1 MNFKDM
7 LQKISQLN
15 EATEKT
21 KTGTKHLAEPGGY
34 GRKYDIGA
42 DDSDEPKKKRGGQ
55 EKDEGPKF
63 GKDTP
68 KNDLFGRTTGK
79 APAGKKGTQITP
91 MKDADKAEKKNE
103 KEAKKKGLKEWMQQ
117 LTDAM
122 NEAEQISVQP
132 AQSSTQVIKQGSKTL
147 GTVTNPQLAA
157 QIKQSIG
164 KGEMTLNQH
173 EQGMAE
179 DGGEKW
185 IQKAIKHPGALTK
198 KAQSA
203 GMSTSAFAKKH
214 AHDSGTTGK
223 QARLAQ
229 TLSKM
234 HHQDMEEADMP
245 PNDSLMSPISEASKR
260 TKADDKAEKAG
271 KKVTKDLE
279 YDMGHKGKDDAKA
292 ERAGKKVAKDI
303 EYDEKHKTNEEKTV
317 TRDNRAEKA
326 GKKVTKDLEYDMGHK
341 GKDDNKAERAGKK
354 VTKDIEYDEKKKLPS
369 MAHIKKMCKDG
380 KTIAEICKM
389 HPDCDR
395 TELKKMVADCK
406 KKMVKEGMDERLH
419 AARAEGKAH
428 GLRGHSHCGRN
439 YDNMEEAR
447 CYHEGYKQGL
457 DECYGQMPIQGY
469 VGETE
474 GEMPASTLPGMASQA
489 QHGGMSEGATAAA
502 GYSPQM
508 QAKIKTATP
517 QQLSQMAQELA
528 GGPSQYQNEYNMLQ
542 AAQKELQGALDEVSR
557 GDYLKQQ
564 ASKPGDTFNAF
575 GQTFHDKDVLE
586 NSLAF
591 ESWDNQLNSLLTEY
605 QGIQEGMTVSISK
618 GQQGTPDSVSVS
630 AQDSEAE
637 QLLNIIKHAGL
648 GLFGGDEA
656 GKSSP
661 MSVVASG
668 DEPAAEIDVVNDH
681 DGMMDLIKKVT
692 GGSVGPQGG
701 EIATSHDHGED
712 YDEEGDEE
720 KCNECGMYE
729 SDCGCD
735 HEQVDEVESED
746 QMTYQVA
753 EDNPPDSGA
762 AEVDAEDASVAAQN
776 AGASSHGGAVNSNVE
791 ESEDE
796 LEESFANGADDTFE
810 TDADFMINDIT
821 SGLNKRKAT
830 GQTTIP
836 VISGQKSRMHSH
848 NTTDVSEAINDWK
861 ALAGIR

>member
-7 LQKISQLN
+7 LQKMSQLS

-63 GKDTP
+63 GKDAP
-68 KNDLFGRTTGK
+68 KNDIFGRTTGK

-91 MKDADKAEKKNE
+91 MKDADKAEKKAD

-122 NEAEQISVQP
+122 NEAEQVSIQP
-132 AQSSTQVIKQGSKTL
+132 AQTNTQVIKQGSKTL

-164 KGEMTLNQH
+164 KGEMMLNPH
-173 EQGMAE
+173 EQEMAE

-229 TLSKM
+229 TLGKM
-234 HHQDMEEADMP
+234 HHEDMEEEAVEEADMP

-260 TKADDKAEKAG
+260 VKADNK
-271 KKVTKDLE
+271 
-279 YDMGHKGKDDAKA
+279 
-292 ERAGKKVAKDI
+292 
-303 EYDEKHKTNEEKTV
+303 
-317 TRDNRAEKA
+317 AEKA

-354 VTKDIEYDEKKKLPS
+354 VAKDIEWDEKHKTNEEKTVTRDNRAEKAGKKVTKDIEYDEKVKDKIHGKKRD
-369 MAHIKKMCKDG
+369 AEDAKAERAGKKVAKD
-380 KTIAEICKM
+380 IEY
-389 HPDCDR
+389 D
-395 TELKKMVADCK
+395 EKKSK
-406 KKMVKEGMDERLH
+406 KKVKEGMDERLH

-439 YDNMEEAR
+439 YDDMEEAR
-447 CYHEGYKQGL
+447 CYHEGYKEGL

-489 QHGGMSEGATAAA
+489 EHGGMSEGATAAA

-508 QAKIKTATP
+508 QAKIKVATP

-542 AAQKELQGALDEVSR
+542 AAQKELQGELDEVSR

-564 ASKPGDTFNAF
+564 ASKPGDTFKAF

-637 QLLNIIKHAGL
+637 QLLNIIKQAGL
-648 GLFGGDEA
+648 GLFGGDEGAKSGPMA
-656 GKSSP
+656 G
-661 MSVVASG
+661 G

-701 EIATSHDHGED
+701 EIAVSGD
-712 YDEEGDEE
+712 DEEDFEDEDS
-720 KCNECGMYE
+720 CNECGMLE
-729 SDCGCD
+729 SHCGCD

-776 AGASSHGGAVNSNVE
+776 AGASSHGGAENSNLEE

-796 LEESFANGADDTFE
+796 LEESFANSADDTFE

-821 SGLNKRKAT
+821 SGLNKRKST

-836 VISGQKSRMHSH
+836 VIAGQQSRMHSH

>member
-7 LQKISQLN
+7 LQKMSQLS

-63 GKDTP
+63 GKDAP

-91 MKDADKAEKKNE
+91 MKDADKAEKKAD

-122 NEAEQISVQP
+122 NEAEQVSIQP
-132 AQSSTQVIKQGSKTL
+132 AQTNTQVIKQGSKTL

-164 KGEMTLNQH
+164 KGEMMLNPH
-173 EQGMAE
+173 EQEMAE

-229 TLSKM
+229 TLGKM
-234 HHQDMEEADMP
+234 HHEDMEEEAVEEADMP

-260 TKADDKAEKAG
+260 VKADNK
-271 KKVTKDLE
+271 
-279 YDMGHKGKDDAKA
+279 
-292 ERAGKKVAKDI
+292 
-303 EYDEKHKTNEEKTV
+303 
-317 TRDNRAEKA
+317 AEKA

-354 VTKDIEYDEKKKLPS
+354 VAKDIEWDEKYKTNEEKTVTRDNRAEKAGKKVTKDIEYDEKVKDKIHGKKRD
-369 MAHIKKMCKDG
+369 AEDAKAERAGKKVAKD
-380 KTIAEICKM
+380 IEY
-389 HPDCDR
+389 D
-395 TELKKMVADCK
+395 EKKSK
-406 KKMVKEGMDERLH
+406 KKVKEGMESRLKAAHH
-419 AARAEGKAH
+419 AGK
-428 GLRGHSHCGRN
+428 SHALGKQN
-439 YDNMEEAR
+439 YNCHYDDMEEAR
-447 CYHEGYKQGL
+447 MYHEGYKQGL

-469 VGETE
+469 VGEE
-474 GEMPASTLPGMASQA
+474 SSSDIVDNMASY
-489 QHGGMSEGATAAA
+489 GA
-502 GYSPQM
+502 YD
-508 QAKIKTATP
+508 
-517 QQLSQMAQELA
+517 E
-528 GGPSQYQNEYNMLQ
+528 
-542 AAQKELQGALDEVSR
+542 LDEVSR

-564 ASKPGDTFNAF
+564 ASKPGDTFKAF

-648 GLFGGDEA
+648 GLFGGDE
-656 GKSSP
+656 GNKSSP
-661 MSVVASG
+661 MSVVAG
-668 DEPAAEIDVVNDH
+668 NDEPVSAEIDVVNDH

-701 EIATSHDHGED
+701 EIAASHDHGED
-712 YDEEGDEE
+712 YEEEGDEE
-720 KCNECGMYE
+720 TCNECGMYE

-762 AEVDAEDASVAAQN
+762 AEVDAEDASVSAQN
-776 AGASSHGGAVNSNVE
+776 ADASSHGGATNSNLE
-791 ESEDE
+791 EDEEECSHCHKSPCECEHGE
-796 LEESFANGADDTFE
+796 LEESLANGADDTFE

-821 SGLNKRKAT
+821 SGLNKRKST

-836 VISGQKSRMHSH
+836 VIAGQKSRMHSH

>member
-7 LQKISQLN
+7 LQKMSQLS

-63 GKDTP
+63 GKDAP

-79 APAGKKGTQITP
+79 VPAGKKGTQITP
-91 MKDADKAEKKNE
+91 MKDADKAEKKAD

-122 NEAEQISVQP
+122 NEAEQVSIQP
-132 AQSSTQVIKQGSKTL
+132 AQTNTQVIKQGSKTL

-164 KGEMTLNQH
+164 KGEMMLTPH
-173 EQGMAE
+173 EQEMAE

-229 TLSKM
+229 TLGKM
-234 HHQDMEEADMP
+234 HHEDDMEEERVSSPGNIHDPYGDEASPEQHKAYQDEVNLYKTPGAHPALASIGMNRAQSVHDRLDKVLAKKQKSMEEEAVEEADMP

-260 TKADDKAEKAG
+260 VKADNKAEKAG
-271 KKVTKDLE
+271 NKVTKDLE

-303 EYDEKHKTNEEKTV
+303 EYDEKKS
-317 TRDNRAEKA
+317 
-326 GKKVTKDLEYDMGHK
+326 
-341 GKDDNKAERAGKK
+341 
-354 VTKDIEYDEKKKLPS
+354 KKK
-369 MAHIKKMCKDG
+369 
-380 KTIAEICKM
+380 
-389 HPDCDR
+389 
-395 TELKKMVADCK
+395 
-406 KKMVKEGMDERLH
+406 VKEGMESRLKAAHH
-419 AARAEGKAH
+419 AGK
-428 GLRGHSHCGRN
+428 SHALGKQN
-439 YDNMEEAR
+439 YNCHYDDMEEAR
-447 CYHEGYKQGL
+447 MYHEGYKQGL

-469 VGETE
+469 VGEE
-474 GEMPASTLPGMASQA
+474 SSSDIVDNMASY
-489 QHGGMSEGATAAA
+489 GA
-502 GYSPQM
+502 YD
-508 QAKIKTATP
+508 
-517 QQLSQMAQELA
+517 E
-528 GGPSQYQNEYNMLQ
+528 
-542 AAQKELQGALDEVSR
+542 LDEVSR

-564 ASKPGDTFNAF
+564 ASKPGDTFKAF

-648 GLFGGDEA
+648 GLFGGDE
-656 GKSSP
+656 GNKSSP
-661 MSVVASG
+661 MSVVAG
-668 DEPAAEIDVVNDH
+668 NDEPVSAEIDVVNDH

-701 EIATSHDHGED
+701 EIAASHDHGED
-712 YDEEGDEE
+712 YEEEGDEE
-720 KCNECGMYE
+720 TCNECGMYE

-762 AEVDAEDASVAAQN
+762 AEVDAEDASVSAQN
-776 AGASSHGGAVNSNVE
+776 ADASSHGGATNSNLE
-791 ESEDE
+791 EDEEECSHCHKSPCECEHGE
-796 LEESFANGADDTFE
+796 LEESLANGADDTFE

-821 SGLNKRKAT
+821 SGLNKRKST

-836 VISGQKSRMHSH
+836 VIAGQKSRMHSH

>member
-7 LQKISQLN
+7 LQKMSQLS

-63 GKDTP
+63 GKDAP

-79 APAGKKGTQITP
+79 VPAGKKGTQITP
-91 MKDADKAEKKNE
+91 MKDADKAEKKAD

-122 NEAEQISVQP
+122 NEAEQVSIQP
-132 AQSSTQVIKQGSKTL
+132 AQTNTQVIKQGSKTL

-164 KGEMTLNQH
+164 KGEMMLNPH
-173 EQGMAE
+173 EQEMAE

-229 TLSKM
+229 TLGKM
-234 HHQDMEEADMP
+234 HHEDMEEEAVEEADMP

-260 TKADDKAEKAG
+260 VKADNK
-271 KKVTKDLE
+271 
-279 YDMGHKGKDDAKA
+279 
-292 ERAGKKVAKDI
+292 
-303 EYDEKHKTNEEKTV
+303 
-317 TRDNRAEKA
+317 AEKA

-354 VTKDIEYDEKKKLPS
+354 VAKDIEWDEKHKTNEEKTVTRDNRAEKAGKKVTKDIEYDEKVKDKIHGKKRD
-369 MAHIKKMCKDG
+369 AEDAKAERAGKKVAKD
-380 KTIAEICKM
+380 IEY
-389 HPDCDR
+389 D
-395 TELKKMVADCK
+395 EKKSK
-406 KKMVKEGMDERLH
+406 KKVKEGMESRLKAAHH
-419 AARAEGKAH
+419 AGK
-428 GLRGHSHCGRN
+428 SHALGKQN
-439 YDNMEEAR
+439 YNCHYDDMEEAR
-447 CYHEGYKQGL
+447 MYHEGYKQGL

-469 VGETE
+469 VGEE
-474 GEMPASTLPGMASQA
+474 SSSDIVDNMASY
-489 QHGGMSEGATAAA
+489 GA
-502 GYSPQM
+502 YD
-508 QAKIKTATP
+508 
-517 QQLSQMAQELA
+517 E
-528 GGPSQYQNEYNMLQ
+528 
-542 AAQKELQGALDEVSR
+542 LDEVSR

-564 ASKPGDTFNAF
+564 ASKPGDTFKAF

-648 GLFGGDEA
+648 GLFGGDE
-656 GKSSP
+656 GNKSSP
-661 MSVVASG
+661 MSVVAG
-668 DEPAAEIDVVNDH
+668 NDEPVSAEIDVVNDH

-701 EIATSHDHGED
+701 EIAASHDHGED
-712 YDEEGDEE
+712 YEEEGDEE
-720 KCNECGMYE
+720 TCNECGMYE

-762 AEVDAEDASVAAQN
+762 AEVDAEDASVSAQN
-776 AGASSHGGAVNSNVE
+776 ADASSHGGATNSNLE
-791 ESEDE
+791 EDEEECSHCHKSPCECEHGE
-796 LEESFANGADDTFE
+796 LEESLANGADDTFE

-821 SGLNKRKAT
+821 SGLNRRKST

-836 VISGQKSRMHSH
+836 VIAGQKSRMHSH

>member
-7 LQKISQLN
+7 LQKMSQLN

-63 GKDTP
+63 GKDAP

-164 KGEMTLNQH
+164 KGEMTLNQ
-173 EQGMAE
+173 QGMAE

-271 KKVTKDLE
+271 NKVTKDLE

-380 KTIAEICKM
+380 KTVAEICKM

-395 TELKKMVADCK
+395 TELKKMIADCK

-439 YDNMEEAR
+439 YDDMEEAR

-469 VGETE
+469 VGEE
-474 GEMPASTLPGMASQA
+474 SSSDIVDNMASY
-489 QHGGMSEGATAAA
+489 GA
-502 GYSPQM
+502 YD
-508 QAKIKTATP
+508 
-517 QQLSQMAQELA
+517 E
-528 GGPSQYQNEYNMLQ
+528 
-542 AAQKELQGALDEVSR
+542 LDEVSR

-564 ASKPGDTFNAF
+564 ASKPGDTFKAF

-648 GLFGGDEA
+648 GLFGGDEG

-661 MSVVASG
+661 MSVVAGG

-762 AEVDAEDASVAAQN
+762 AEVDAEDASTSAQN

>member
-7 LQKISQLN
+7 LQKMSQLS

-63 GKDTP
+63 GKDAP

-91 MKDADKAEKKNE
+91 MKDADKAEKKAD

-122 NEAEQISVQP
+122 NEAEQVSIQP
-132 AQSSTQVIKQGSKTL
+132 AQTNTQVIKQGSKTL

-164 KGEMTLNQH
+164 KGEMMLNPH
-173 EQGMAE
+173 EQEMAE

-229 TLSKM
+229 TLGKM
-234 HHQDMEEADMP
+234 HHEDMEEEAVEEADMP

-260 TKADDKAEKAG
+260 VKADNK
-271 KKVTKDLE
+271 
-279 YDMGHKGKDDAKA
+279 
-292 ERAGKKVAKDI
+292 
-303 EYDEKHKTNEEKTV
+303 
-317 TRDNRAEKA
+317 AEKA

-354 VTKDIEYDEKKKLPS
+354 VAKDIEWDEKHKTNEEKTVTRDNRAEKAGKKVTKDIEYDEKVKDKIHGKKRD
-369 MAHIKKMCKDG
+369 AEDAKAERAGKKVAKD
-380 KTIAEICKM
+380 IEY
-389 HPDCDR
+389 D
-395 TELKKMVADCK
+395 EKKSK
-406 KKMVKEGMDERLH
+406 KKVKEGMESRLKAAHH
-419 AARAEGKAH
+419 AGK
-428 GLRGHSHCGRN
+428 SHALGKQN
-439 YDNMEEAR
+439 YNCHYDDMEEAR
-447 CYHEGYKQGL
+447 MYHEGYKQGL

-469 VGETE
+469 VGEE
-474 GEMPASTLPGMASQA
+474 SSSDIVDNMASY
-489 QHGGMSEGATAAA
+489 GA
-502 GYSPQM
+502 YD
-508 QAKIKTATP
+508 
-517 QQLSQMAQELA
+517 E
-528 GGPSQYQNEYNMLQ
+528 
-542 AAQKELQGALDEVSR
+542 LDEVSR

-564 ASKPGDTFNAF
+564 ASKPGDTFKAF

-648 GLFGGDEA
+648 GLFGGDE
-656 GKSSP
+656 GNKSSP
-661 MSVVASG
+661 MSVVAG
-668 DEPAAEIDVVNDH
+668 NDEPVSAEIDVVNDH

-701 EIATSHDHGED
+701 EIAASHDHGED
-712 YDEEGDEE
+712 YEEEGDEE
-720 KCNECGMYE
+720 TCNECGMYE

-762 AEVDAEDASVAAQN
+762 AEVDAEDASVSAQN
-776 AGASSHGGAVNSNVE
+776 ADASSHGGATNSNLE
-791 ESEDE
+791 EDEEECSHCHKSPCECEHGE
-796 LEESFANGADDTFE
+796 LEESLANGADDTFE

-821 SGLNKRKAT
+821 SGLNKRKST

-836 VISGQKSRMHSH
+836 VIAGQKSRMHSH